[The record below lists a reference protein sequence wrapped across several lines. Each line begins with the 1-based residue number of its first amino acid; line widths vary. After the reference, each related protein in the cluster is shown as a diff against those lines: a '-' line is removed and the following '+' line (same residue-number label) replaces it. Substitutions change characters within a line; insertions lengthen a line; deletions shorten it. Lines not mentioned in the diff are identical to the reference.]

1 MANGKNGSYD
11 VIKIIVSL
19 IVILSAVAGTILWAV
34 NSHSE
39 IRDWTAEQDYIT
51 KTECKEIIKDGY
63 VRKEDFATVRQQI
76 KTLEEELKYIKRRV
90 HNRGSS
96 GSSPPSRVHA
106 LVPNEYGDG
115 R

>member
-1 MANGKNGSYD
+1 MANGKSGSYD

-19 IVILSAVAGTILWAV
+19 IVILGAVAGTILWAV

-51 KTECKEIIKDGY
+51 KTECKEMIRDGY
-63 VRKEDFATVRQQI
+63 VRKEAFATIKEQINTLKEQI
-76 KTLEEELKYIKRRV
+76 KELKRGIRRNS
-90 HNRGSS
+90 HGAS
-96 GSSPPSRVHA
+96 GSSIHA
-106 LVPNEYGDG
+106 LTPRSGDDE

>member
-1 MANGKNGSYD
+1 MANGKNGSFD

-51 KTECKEIIKDGY
+51 KKECKEMIKDGF
-63 VRKEDFATVRQQI
+63 VRKEDFATVKQQI
-76 KTLEEELKYIKRRV
+76 KTMEEELKYIKRRM
-90 HNRGSS
+90 HNIGSS
-96 GSSPPSRVHA
+96 SSPPSRVHA
-106 LVPNEYGDG
+106 LVPDEYGDG